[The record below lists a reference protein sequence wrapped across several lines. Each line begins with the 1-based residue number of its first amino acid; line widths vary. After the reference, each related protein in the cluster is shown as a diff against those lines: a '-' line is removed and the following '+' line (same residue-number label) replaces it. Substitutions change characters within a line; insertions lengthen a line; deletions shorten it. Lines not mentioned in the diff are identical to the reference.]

1 VLMLE
6 EYPPPILLEHSSFVA
21 RFIASHDGAHFM
33 GDEMK
38 ALFLDEVVVRY

>member
-1 VLMLE
+1 MLK
-6 EYPPPILLEHSSFVA
+6 EYPPPILLLEHSSFVA
-21 RFIASHDGAHFM
+21 RYIASHDGAHFM